1 MFTDEMKSWLFIEFS
16 VPEGVELEESDI
28 EEILVHLKLKYKFLI
43 SQIIVFDTN
52 NKPSVDKIENL
63 KVMIAKIILDK
74 YSENND
80 ESDYDEDSLN
90 FLIYE
95 SQEILFSFNI
105 IDKNINEDDFLNY
118 LVRIQDGEVIN
129 YDKESEFL
137 ANVDYKD
144 KHYSPI
150 PLFHN
155 IRCSNIAIFK
165 LKTLSLGFAI
175 IGYMKI
181 DSEFR
186 ITIKAFKYDM
196 LKYIIDNIH
205 NYEWIRSVKWE
216 NNINWNWLMSRSVPS
231 GYRIAEEHIT
241 SNELMKSFLKITK
254 ANQLEEKI
262 SFVLEKLLNKGYLN
276 EQEYIKSV
284 SSDRQISKFL
294 STYHRLISNNFPKN
308 GIWVDPSLGLIFDE
322 NNREDPRRIIENNSF
337 EKIYAPT
344 YHLLHYIRVFWHQE
358 FVEEV
363 VKKVQEDFNTEH
375 SDYKIIN
382 IKTDAQFDLKS
393 DGVPIRSS
401 RDIDVL
407 IRIKDIKKNSEYIVA
422 IEAKR
427 NAEEF
432 GNVKKDIEKKITQR
446 YARIF
451 KAFIVIAYFNK
462 NVNVTRQDEVKWG
475 HDEKYLKKP
484 LFLCS
489 NTNFKIL
496 VNDLKNVIYMLS
508 EIPNEYE

>member
-1 MFTDEMKSWLFIEFS
+1 MLADEVKSWLFIEFS
-16 VPEGVELEESDI
+16 VPEGVELEESDVV
-28 EEILVHLKLKYKFLI
+28 EILDSLKLKYKFLI
-43 SQIIVFDTN
+43 SQVIVFDSN
-52 NKPSVDKIENL
+52 NKPSIDKVDKL
-63 KVMIAKIILDK
+63 KLMIAQIVLAK
-74 YSENND
+74 YKKSDD

-105 IDKNINEDDFLNY
+105 VGEDISDEDFINY

-137 ANVDYKD
+137 ANVDYEV

-165 LKTLSLGFAI
+165 LRTLSLGFAI

-181 DSEFR
+181 NSEFR
-186 ITIKAFKYDM
+186 VTIKAFKYDM
-196 LKYIIDNIH
+196 LKYIIDNLH
-205 NYEWIRSVKWE
+205 KYEWIQNVKWE

-254 ANQLEEKI
+254 ANALEGKM
-262 SFVLEKLLNKGYLN
+262 SFVLERLLNKGYLN
-276 EQEYIKSV
+276 EKEYIENI
-284 SSDRQISKFL
+284 SSDREINKFL
-294 STYHRLISNNFPKN
+294 STYHRLISNNFPEK
-308 GIWVDPSLGLIFDE
+308 GIWIDPSLGLIFDE
-322 NNREDPRRIIENNSF
+322 KNREDPKRIIENNSF

-344 YHLLHYIRVFWHQE
+344 YHLLHYIRMFWHQE

-363 VKKVQEDFNTEH
+363 VKKVKEEFNIEH
-375 SDYKIIN
+375 SNYKIIN
-382 IKTDAQFDLKS
+382 IKTDAQFDLKR
-393 DGVPIRSS
+393 DGDPISSS
-401 RDIDVL
+401 RDIDIL
-407 IRIKDIKKNSEYIVA
+407 IRIKDNRKNSEYIVA

-427 NAEEF
+427 NADEF

-451 KAFIVIAYFNK
+451 KAFIMIAYFNK
-462 NVNVTRQDEVKWG
+462 NDSVTRQDDVKWG
-475 HDEKYLKKP
+475 HDETPLKRP
-484 LFLCS
+484 LFLCA
-489 NTNFKIL
+489 NTNFQSL
-496 VNDLKNVIYMLS
+496 VSDLKDTITMLS
-508 EIPNEYE
+508 EMTNEYE